1 MAFGEKRPLLVPS
14 TAENSEKPKD
24 GVQLG
29 IYLSWVKNELD
40 SESACLELPFTLL
53 VLVSF
58 SVFALL
64 HLKQHETYVVEGS
77 WKSDIEENANFAWAQ
92 NFGHKSVYDVNS
104 VPDFWS
110 WLRLGFLP
118 LAARHVWPFSEE
130 LQLAYNSTFRSSN
143 LSAPFSVSQ
152 LPSNFTLNYGIE
164 FDEPWGQANLP
175 VRDDV
180 KGFNRIVAGIRLR
193 QERAKGSWESC
204 KMPDTVPVEKMRAWL
219 GKPCMPA
226 EPKYELTPEA
236 GHAEVFGEPQR
247 VEWLLTQRRSL
258 QELQLI
264 ALDMEEGCSQPKWN
278 GSYTCCPSCSQGASD
293 SSGSRPGPWLDEYT
307 QRVEIGIVSYNQ
319 NYGLISLVTV
329 NFFLNRAGLFHK
341 LIHVQSAWSRWL
353 LRNFIDQVVIV
364 LADVVWL
371 SSLLFLFISEV
382 RELAGVIR
390 SAKYGIYQAVCRDY
404 LNFWNAVDWVSIIC
418 AYAVIGT
425 YVRLITE
432 TGATT
437 GTMADYIAQD
447 QQNLTTS
454 QSEALSVEVFDAVE
468 SVVLAEADFRFT
480 LMFYPIVVVVRLLKS
495 FDAQPRLA
503 VVTKTIYSAWKDL
516 LHFFIVFFCVYFCL
530 GVNSVLV
537 FGQDMEEFATLDRGL
552 ISSFRAMFGDWDWPA
567 MRTIGIGRIAAA
579 TWMWLF
585 LVVVVVL
592 LLNMMLAIL
601 LDSYSGV
608 KSQTSSMTTLNTQ
621 ISEMLRRRRQS
632 LNGDRVRLS
641 DVWKAYVDKFGDER
655 QMLQSTELVTAEDVM
670 KQVEGIS
677 YLQAKRGLENAQSKW
692 EKSQEAPYTPETYM
706 SQLKLCGVR
715 LSLLRGK
722 TKFLRAAFTQVAD
735 HHELSEKAVGQQE
748 TTNLVMSTVRENVKA
763 MSKQVDEILRE
774 ECSSFED
781 RQEVICNQQRDFTE
795 VIRQTKEKLI
805 TLQAKI
811 VQVTTTVQE
820 TAARREI
827 DQHIEIQTATVNRI
841 KNGVQ
846 LMCSGPTMSANKQVL
861 QANQ

>member
-353 LRNFIDQVVIV
+353 LRNFINQVVIV

>member
-1 MAFGEKRPLLVPS
+1 
-14 TAENSEKPKD
+14 
-24 GVQLG
+24 
-29 IYLSWVKNELD
+29 VKNELD

>member
-1 MAFGEKRPLLVPS
+1 M
-14 TAENSEKPKD
+14 
-24 GVQLG
+24 
-29 IYLSWVKNELD
+29 
-40 SESACLELPFTLL
+40 
-53 VLVSF
+53 
-58 SVFALL
+58 
-64 HLKQHETYVVEGS
+64 
-77 WKSDIEENANFAWAQ
+77 
-92 NFGHKSVYDVNS
+92 
-104 VPDFWS
+104 
-110 WLRLGFLP
+110 
-118 LAARHVWPFSEE
+118 
-130 LQLAYNSTFRSSN
+130 
-143 LSAPFSVSQ
+143 
-152 LPSNFTLNYGIE
+152 
-164 FDEPWGQANLP
+164 
-175 VRDDV
+175 
-180 KGFNRIVAGIRLR
+180 
-193 QERAKGSWESC
+193 
-204 KMPDTVPVEKMRAWL
+204 
-219 GKPCMPA
+219 
-226 EPKYELTPEA
+226 
-236 GHAEVFGEPQR
+236 
-247 VEWLLTQRRSL
+247 
-258 QELQLI
+258 
-264 ALDMEEGCSQPKWN
+264 
-278 GSYTCCPSCSQGASD
+278 
-293 SSGSRPGPWLDEYT
+293 
-307 QRVEIGIVSYNQ
+307 
-319 NYGLISLVTV
+319 
-329 NFFLNRAGLFHK
+329 
-341 LIHVQSAWSRWL
+341 
-353 LRNFIDQVVIV
+353 
-364 LADVVWL
+364 
-371 SSLLFLFISEV
+371 
-382 RELAGVIR
+382 
-390 SAKYGIYQAVCRDY
+390 
-404 LNFWNAVDWVSIIC
+404 SIIC

-655 QMLQSTELVTAEDVM
+655 QMLQTTELVTAEDVM

-722 TKFLRAAFTQVAD
+722 TKFLRTAFTQVAD

-781 RQEVICNQQRDFTE
+781 RQEVICHQQRDFTE
-795 VIRQTKEKLI
+795 VIRQTKEKLT

>member
-258 QELQLI
+258 QELQMI

-353 LRNFIDQVVIV
+353 LGNFIDQVVIV

-655 QMLQSTELVTAEDVM
+655 QMLQTTELVTAEDVM

-722 TKFLRAAFTQVAD
+722 TKFLRTAFTQVAD

-781 RQEVICNQQRDFTE
+781 RQEVICHQQRDFTE
-795 VIRQTKEKLI
+795 VIRQTKEKLT